1 LSTLSP
7 KVKLS
12 VLLALGV
19 ASAVWGTV
27 WWRAHHTSQVTIEG
41 ELRVGTLHCAEACQV
56 ELTLETD
63 RGTRVRAEQC
73 ELPDALRDVPGVHV
87 VAAGQRTDEGVLLAS
102 HLFVTSASPSSGRK
116 GLPNGCA
123 ARKL

>member
-1 LSTLSP
+1 M
-7 KVKLS
+7 
-12 VLLALGV
+12 LLALGV

-41 ELRVGTLHCAEACQV
+41 ELRVGTLHCIGACQV

-73 ELPDALRDVPGVHV
+73 ELPDALRDVAGVHI
-87 VAAGQRTDEGVLLAS
+87 VAAGKRTDEGVLMAS
-102 HLFVTSASPSSGRK
+102 HLFVTSTLPSSGSK
-116 GLPNGCA
+116 GLPSGCA